1 MQSVCTGNVAPGAP
15 GDKAEHDV
23 QVWHNVRNEVTLFLE
38 VPGDPTKHAH
48 DLSFYFFFFSLLF
61 FLSFSVNNLASACR
75 RLF

>member
-1 MQSVCTGNVAPGAP
+1 MQSVCIGNVAPGAP

-48 DLSFYFFFFSLLF
+48 DLSFYFFFSLLF
-61 FLSFSVNNLASACR
+61 FLSFSVNNLAGACR